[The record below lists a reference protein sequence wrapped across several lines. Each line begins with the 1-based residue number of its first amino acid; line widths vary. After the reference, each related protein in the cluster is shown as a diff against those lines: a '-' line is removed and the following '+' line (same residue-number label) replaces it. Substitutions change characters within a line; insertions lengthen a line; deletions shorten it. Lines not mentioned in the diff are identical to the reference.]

1 MKVLVIA
8 PHPDDE
14 VLGVGGTI
22 ARHNA
27 QGDSVTVCIV
37 TKGQPPLFPK
47 EGYKETRAEAAR
59 AHKCLGGG
67 EFKQFIWI
75 SRRRM
80 WKPSPDMN

>member
-67 EFKQFIWI
+67 NSNNLYGFPGGECG
-75 SRRRM
+75 SR
-80 WKPSPDMN
+80 PQI